1 VDDVAPCIIWYA
13 SRCVSLM
20 PLNAILQRVNLFL
33 ALLVLVT
40 VVLYFGQPLLTPLFL
55 GALFAMLMAPLCRR
69 LDKKTGR
76 VWSSTI
82 CTLIIM
88 FSLLIILGVG
98 AFQIAVF
105 VEDLPLIRER
115 GTEMLGSIKSWVYE
129 QFSIAPAKQESLV
142 RKQLNELNDSASGY
156 ATKMLGSL
164 TSTLTSV
171 ILALL
176 FTFLFLYNKER
187 YESFFVRLFKE
198 KDPGE
203 VKSIVAKISRVSEQ
217 YVLGRTY
224 SIIILFI
231 CYTIGLLIIGIDNA
245 LLLAAVASLFTII
258 PYVGTIV
265 GSIFPVVMA
274 IVTEDSNQPAL
285 WTALLMISVQ
295 TIDNYFIEPFVVGG
309 EVNLSAMAT
318 IVTIV
323 CGGLIWGIAGTVL
336 FIPLLGII
344 KIVCDHV
351 EPLKPYGFLVGD
363 PSGNKPSKITLW
375 ISDFFKKKAAQKKS
389 R

>member
-1 VDDVAPCIIWYA
+1 
-13 SRCVSLM
+13 
-20 PLNAILQRVNLFL
+20 
-33 ALLVLVT
+33 
-40 VVLYFGQPLLTPLFL
+40 
-55 GALFAMLMAPLCRR
+55 
-69 LDKKTGR
+69 
-76 VWSSTI
+76 
-82 CTLIIM
+82 
-88 FSLLIILGVG
+88 
-98 AFQIAVF
+98 
-105 VEDLPLIRER
+105 
-115 GTEMLGSIKSWVYE
+115 VYE

-142 RKQLNELNDSASGY
+142 RKQLNELKESTSGF
-156 ATKMLGSL
+156 ATKILGNL
-164 TSTLTSV
+164 TSTVTAV
-171 ILALL
+171 VLALL

-198 KDPGE
+198 KEPGE
-203 VKSIVAKISRVSEQ
+203 VKSIVAKISQVSEQ
-217 YVLGRTY
+217 YLLGRAY

-274 IVTEDSNQPAL
+274 IVTEDSYQPAL
-285 WTALLMISVQ
+285 WTALLMITIQ
-295 TIDNYFIEPFVVGG
+295 AIDNYFIEPFVVGG